1 MLKIKLRPFY
11 YIYNNKKYLML
22 GVELKDDKL
31 FMRIKSICDS
41 KEYLVDIDEFYIK
54 YKRSW

>member
-1 MLKIKLRPFY
+1 MRGLKY
-11 YIYNNKKYLML
+11 YTYKNKEYLMI
-22 GVELKDDKL
+22 GVELKNDKL

-54 YKRSW
+54 YKRSG

>member
-1 MLKIKLRPFY
+1 MLKIKLRPLY
-11 YIYNNKKYLML
+11 YTYNNKEYLLM

-54 YKRSW
+54 YKRIR

>member
-1 MLKIKLRPFY
+1 MRGLKY
-11 YIYNNKKYLML
+11 YKYRNKEYLML

-41 KEYLVDIDEFYIK
+41 KECFVDLDYFYIH
-54 YKRSW
+54 YKRIR